1 MVPGQIPLYSAK
13 KPPCIKIRRILFN
26 TGIFLKKSSPDLCLN
41 CEADSISFN
50 IIYVYLNLSRQSY
63 FVLDHKIPVE
73 FSSYSINKI
82 GNNLDHKR
90 MDNIVTTFELFFFF
104 FNSIQFIVTK
114 QSCTQIEQSLN
125 SNRICDNEDETQGVC
140 VLSLLQPN
148 I

>member
-1 MVPGQIPLYSAK
+1 MGESGSENLKPSSGQQHTVFLLIQSSDNGGDQDFLEVFT
-13 KPPCIKIRRILFN
+13 IWEGVEGGGGGEGL
-26 TGIFLKKSSPDLCLN
+26 GI
-41 CEADSISFN
+41 
-50 IIYVYLNLSRQSY
+50 Q
-63 FVLDHKIPVE
+63 
-73 FSSYSINKI
+73 
-82 GNNLDHKR
+82 
-90 MDNIVTTFELFFFF
+90 

>member
-1 MVPGQIPLYSAK
+1 MIRPSGAPLSIIA
-13 KPPCIKIRRILFN
+13 
-26 TGIFLKKSSPDLCLN
+26 PDIVQR
-41 CEADSISFN
+41 AFSI
-50 IIYVYLNLSRQSY
+50 Q
-63 FVLDHKIPVE
+63 
-73 FSSYSINKI
+73 
-82 GNNLDHKR
+82 
-90 MDNIVTTFELFFFF
+90 